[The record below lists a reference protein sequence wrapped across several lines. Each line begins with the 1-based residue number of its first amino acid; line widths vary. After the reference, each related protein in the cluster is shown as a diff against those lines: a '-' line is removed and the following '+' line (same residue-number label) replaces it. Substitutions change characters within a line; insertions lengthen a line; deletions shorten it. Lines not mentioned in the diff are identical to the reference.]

1 MTLPTDQLER
11 LAVDTIRTLSIDGVQ
26 QANSGHPGAPMGM
39 APMTFA
45 LWTKHLRHAPT
56 DPAWPNRDRFVL
68 SAGHASML
76 LYSML
81 HLTGYAVSL
90 DDLKS
95 FRQWGSITPGHPEY
109 GVTPGVEATTGPLGQ
124 GMANGVGMAIAERR
138 LAGEFNR
145 PGHDVVD
152 HRTYVICS
160 DGDLQEGI
168 TAEACSLAG
177 HLKLGKLIAL
187 YDDNRIQLDGP
198 TAWTFTEDVV
208 ARFDAYGWH
217 TQRVDDGNDVAAI
230 NAAIEAAKAD
240 DRPSLIAVR
249 THIGFGSPNKQD
261 TQKAHGA
268 PLGPEEVRLTKEAY
282 GWDPDRTFYVPEE
295 AGALFLR
302 AVDAG
307 RAAVAEWDGRPRC
320 LRRGLPRRG
329 RRAAPPRRRA
339 PGGRLG
345 RRAQRLRDGHRGGD
359 AKREPGPDP
368 VAGRPGPGA
377 VRRLRGPLGV
387 QPDGRQ
393 GAGPRPLRTRR
404 TPAATSGSVSAST
417 RWAASPTASPTTAVS
432 SPTAPRS
439 SPSATTCAA
448 LSGSRRCRTSTSSTS
463 GPTTPSASARTA
475 RPTSRSSTT
484 RPCARSRTCGSSDR
498 ATRTRRPRPGRSRWS
513 ARRSPARPPARW
525 PWRSPGRSC
534 PPCPARWSSRARACA
549 GAGTSCARPGA
560 AARRS

>member
-56 DPAWPNRDRFVL
+56 DPTWPNRDRFVL

-109 GVTPGVEATTGPLGQ
+109 GITPGVEATTGPLGQ
-124 GMANGVGMAIAERR
+124 GLVNGVGMAIAERR

-145 PGHDVVD
+145 PGHEIID

-168 TAEACSLAG
+168 TAEAASLAG
-177 HLKLGKLIAL
+177 HLRLGKLIAL

-240 DRPSLIAVR
+240 DRPSPHR
-249 THIGFGSPNKQD
+249 RPH
-261 TQKAHGA
+261 AH
-268 PLGPEEVRLTKEAY
+268 
-282 GWDPDRTFYVPEE
+282 
-295 AGALFLR
+295 
-302 AVDAG
+302 
-307 RAAVAEWDGRPRC
+307 
-320 LRRGLPRRG
+320 
-329 RRAAPPRRRA
+329 
-339 PGGRLG
+339 
-345 RRAQRLRDGHRGGD
+345 RLR
-359 AKREPGPDP
+359 
-368 VAGRPGPGA
+368 
-377 VRRLRGPLGV
+377 
-387 QPDGRQ
+387 
-393 GAGPRPLRTRR
+393 
-404 TPAATSGSVSAST
+404 
-417 RWAASPTASPTTAVS
+417 
-432 SPTAPRS
+432 
-439 SPSATTCAA
+439 
-448 LSGSRRCRTSTSSTS
+448 
-463 GPTTPSASARTA
+463 
-475 RPTSRSSTT
+475 
-484 RPCARSRTCGSSDR
+484 
-498 ATRTRRPRPGRSRWS
+498 
-513 ARRSPARPPARW
+513 
-525 PWRSPGRSC
+525 
-534 PPCPARWSSRARACA
+534 
-549 GAGTSCARPGA
+549 
-560 AARRS
+560 